1 MLRRL
6 IAICLIIAVIS
17 SSYSLLFV
25 YAGFA
30 LNKQYVADNLCINKS
45 RPLLHCNGKCYFMKK
60 VKQAQESEKKQ
71 ESRDNLNRLDVS
83 YFQEPFRLTLVE
95 PAITDLSL
103 PSSFS
108 YSYQYSNSYLTA
120 IFRPPKQTA

>member
-1 MLRRL
+1 MLKRVT
-6 IAICLIIAVIS
+6 ATCLLIAVIS
-17 SSYSLLFV
+17 SNYSLLLV

-30 LNKQYVADNLCINKS
+30 LNKKYVADNLCINRS
-45 RPLLHCNGKCYFMKK
+45 RPLLNCNGKCYFMKK
-60 VKQAQESEKKQ
+60 VKQAQENEKNQ
-71 ESRDNLNRLDVS
+71 ESHDNLNRLNLS

-108 YSYQYSNSYLTA
+108 YSYQYSNSYLTTV
-120 IFRPPKQTA
+120 FRPPKQTA